1 MMLNNF
7 KKIVIVVFCALLINT
22 FNFNSSYSDDHTPK
36 RKLINEL
43 KEEITELGGKPV
55 KKKHLF
61 FRKN

>member
-22 FNFNSSYSDDHTPK
+22 SNFNSSYADDHTPK

-43 KEEITELGGKPV
+43 KEEIT
-55 KKKHLF
+55 
-61 FRKN
+61 